1 MDNVINYIPVTNKK
15 IKTKEEENLVVL
27 VRERNNF
34 FDNFMNRIFSTP
46 KELKIDLDELGSK
59 AWLMIDG
66 QSSIYDISK
75 KIQEN
80 LDNNED
86 KLVDRLILFFRYLYN
101 NDLIKFKKEV

>member
-1 MDNVINYIPVTNKK
+1 MDNVINYIPVTNEK

-27 VRERNNF
+27 VKERNNF

-46 KELKIDLDELGSK
+46 RELKINLDELGSK

-75 KIQEN
+75 KIEVQ
-80 LDNNED
+80 LDKDED
-86 KLVDRLILFFRYLYN
+86 KLIDRLILFFRYLYN
-101 NDLIKFKKEV
+101 NDLIKFRKAV